1 MQKMLKCKTH
11 KKYKNKKTL
20 RRQLL
25 DKKCKNTKRAKHAKR
40 AKKIKIALARQLLVL
55 RTCFI
60 VSLLYLSVRDQYD
73 VHYILPWQMNSCFTN
88 LSSWDRFFPD
98 SSDFPDISYILPW
111 QMNNCFTN
119 LRQIFPDFPDF
130 ADIYYITPWQM
141 NSCFTKQISKAT
153 NNLSGQNVMYTWE
166 IWKVV
171 EKKIFL
177 TVLVLTVC
185 RLVTDENLP

>member
-1 MQKMLKCKTH
+1 MC
-11 KKYKNKKTL
+11 
-20 RRQLL
+20 
-25 DKKCKNTKRAKHAKR
+25 
-40 AKKIKIALARQLLVL
+40 QLLVL
-55 RTCFI
+55 HTCFI
-60 VSLLYLSVRDQYD
+60 VSPLYLSIRDRYD
-73 VHYILPWQMNSCFTN
+73 LHYILPWQMNSCFTN

-130 ADIYYITPWQM
+130 PDIYYITPWQM

-177 TVLVLTVC
+177 TVHILSFNILSYPRVQIHIHFLSYGIQILHGSSYGLSEQLCT
-185 RLVTDENLP
+185 N